1 MEPLNIL
8 TYPDKFLSEPT
19 KPVENIDEKIQN
31 LIKDMA
37 SIMYQAPGKSSGL

>member
-1 MEPLNIL
+1 METLKIL

-31 LIKDMA
+31 GQIFE
-37 SIMYQAPGKSSGL
+37 